1 MRGVQTSL
9 AKAAGLL
16 LVTWG
21 GAAAAPTQVFDYGR
35 FGEISMY
42 RGDTAPRDVVL
53 FLSGD
58 GGWNLGV
65 ISMARRLLDKGAV
78 VAGID
83 IRHYLQELEKSTD
96 ECDGFFKGALSIG
109 FCPDL
114 DLKKPRHRGAA
125 PTAC

>member
-65 ISMARRLLDKGAV
+65 ISMARGLDKGRPTHASGCLLFLASCGWGHV
-78 VAGID
+78 DPSVSAPI
-83 IRHYLQELEKSTD
+83 
-96 ECDGFFKGALSIG
+96 SISRNQ
-109 FCPDL
+109 FA
-114 DLKKPRHRGAA
+114 RGRESRRRRAA
-125 PTAC
+125 MARAR